1 MGLFEWLKRLLRKAP
16 APATGVSPF
25 PAGSGPARLIV
36 LRHAEKSGD
45 RSDPHLSLPGR
56 NRAEALVRYIP
67 ATFGKPEFLIA
78 ARTSLRSRRPVETL
92 EPLAAALQLEVGAK
106 FDDADY
112 DDLIEALRDK
122 KRYRGKL
129 GVICWRHSEL
139 PSLLAALGA
148 APETFPAPWDEA
160 DYTTLV
166 ELTFPGTGEVSAK
179 RLQMAR

>member
-1 MGLFEWLKRLLRKAP
+1 MGLFQWLRRLLSRAP

-45 RSDPHLSLPGR
+45 RRDPHLSLAGR
-56 NRAEALVRYIP
+56 KRAEHLVRYIP
-67 ATFGKPEFLIA
+67 ATFATPDFLIA

-92 EPLAAALQLEVGAK
+92 EPLAAALQLEVRAK
-106 FDDADY
+106 FDDADH
-112 DDLIEALRDK
+112 DGLITALRDK

-129 GVICWRHSEL
+129 GVVCWRHSEL
-139 PSLLAALGA
+139 PGLLAALGA
-148 APETFPAPWDEA
+148 APETFPASWDEA

-166 ELTFPGTGEVSAK
+166 DLTFADTGEVSAR
-179 RLQMAR
+179 RLQMAL